1 MGKPK
6 PSAPGPR
13 KGNKAGAAAKKPAPS
28 KKPPTSKP
36 AARTSTAPDSNDKG
50 DANAMEQDQDDA
62 PAADAPVPAHLQPR
76 KPRTAS
82 HKKGGKMIASTDAMM
97 ALISEICDEQES
109 QESAKLEK
117 AQEKLEFAEQ
127 RQAKRE
133 QKQQEKK
140 KLLNEVKT
148 KLKQKSKSKPKRLQQ
163 SQAPRPAAKASD
175 GKKVSFAS

>member
-6 PSAPGPR
+6 PSAPGLR

-28 KKPPTSKP
+28 KKRATSKP
-36 AARTSTAPDSNDKG
+36 AAARSSTAPDSNDKN

-117 AQEKLEFAEQ
+117 AQEKLDFAEQ

-140 KLLNEVKT
+140 NLLNKVKN
-148 KLKQKSKSKPKRLQQ
+148 KLKQKTKSKPKRLQQ
-163 SQAPRPAAKASD
+163 SQAPRPASN
-175 GKKVSFAS
+175 GKKVSFAT